1 MAYYDFKNLSFAD
14 FEDLSRDLIGKELG
28 VRFEAFSEGPDGG
41 MDGRHSKGSNL
52 TVLQAK
58 HYSSSP
64 FSTLK
69 SRMRRER
76 EAINKLNASR
86 YILVTSHPLSPMKK
100 TKLVE
105 ALGEDNIAESDIFGP
120 EDLNALIRKFPDV
133 EKSHIK
139 LWLASAS
146 VLEQII
152 HSASHVYNNL
162 TIGEIEDK
170 LKVYAPNPSLGE
182 GQKILERNHVL
193 IISGPP
199 GVGKTTLAE
208 MLSFAYISE
217 GWELKAIRFLD
228 DGFSSIDDAKKQIF
242 IFDDFLGRVALNKH
256 ALSQKD
262 SDLYKFLTR
271 IRKSANARFVLT
283 TRAYIFEEARRS
295 SEHLASPVLD
305 ISKYTLDV
313 GIYTRHIKARIL
325 YNHLVVSQVPRQ
337 YISAL
342 LRDGVIK
349 KVVDHKNYNP
359 RIIEWMT
366 DETRFVDIAPD
377 EYPKYFL
384 DALDNPQRLWDTAF
398 RDHLTKR
405 CQHLLLALFFCSE
418 YGVSTDDLE
427 AVYNGLHARLSMKYG
442 ESYGPKDF
450 EESLKILEGSFIS
463 ISNRKVSFIN
473 PSLKDYLSEYL
484 MDPTLIS
491 EFPPCAVRTDW
502 ASALWSFGKKLLN
515 SGEYQ
520 LTTYSIS
527 FRDVAKMFLELPV
540 WKREETSIGYSIS
553 IAGLSNTDRIL
564 LLLEWWQV
572 TKCQEF
578 SSYALFLSYN
588 PVDGLS
594 PWRDGDEAVE
604 LIYKLRDGDY
614 YKELS
619 CADELADALESSFKL
634 MLEQSLA
641 SDDLERISDT
651 IDEWGCH
658 LSADV
663 NDVFLELIQREFD
676 DVSEIV
682 SDIDSEST
690 LQDHIEMLK
699 KLGERRGI
707 EGSDIDKAIEVVDSR
722 ILEVQEEE
730 AELEAHA
737 PTLGNRKEGLYQFDD
752 AALLNLFKPLLDVE

>member
-1 MAYYDFKNLSFAD
+1 MANYDFKNLSFAD

-58 HYSSSP
+58 HYSSSQ

-76 EAINKLNASR
+76 ESVNKLNASR
-86 YILVTSHPLSPMKK
+86 YILVTSHPLSPIKK
-100 TKLVE
+100 TKLVDT
-105 ALGEDNIAESDIFGP
+105 LGEDSITESDIFGQ
-120 EDLNALIRKFPDV
+120 EDLNALIRKYPDV

-162 TIGEIEDK
+162 TIEEIEGK
-170 LKVYAPNPSLGE
+170 LKVYAPNPSLDE
-182 GQKILERNHVL
+182 GQKIIEENHVL

-208 MLSFAYISE
+208 VLSFAYISE

-228 DGFSSIDDAKKQIF
+228 DGFSAIDDTKKQIF

-271 IRKSANARFVLT
+271 VRKSANARLVLT

-313 GIYTRHIKARIL
+313 GIYTRQIKARIL

-366 DETRFVDIAPD
+366 DETKFGDVPPD
-377 EYPKYFL
+377 EYPEYFL

-398 RDHLTKR
+398 RDHLAKR

-418 YGVSTDDLE
+418 YGVSIDDLE
-427 AVYNGLHARLSMKYG
+427 AVYNGLHARLCMKYG

-450 EESLKILEGSFIS
+450 EESLKILEGSFLS

-484 MDPTLIS
+484 KDPALIS
-491 EFPPCAVRTDW
+491 EFPHCAVRTDW
-502 ASALWSFGKKLLN
+502 ADALWSFGKEIFN
-515 SGEYQ
+515 SSKDQ
-520 LTTYSIS
+520 LIRYSIS

-540 WKREETSIGYSIS
+540 WKREEKSIGYSII
-553 IAGLSNTDRIL
+553 IAGLSNADRIL

-578 SSYALFLSYN
+578 SRYALSLSYN
-588 PVDGLS
+588 QVDGLS

-614 YKELS
+614 YEELS

-634 MLEQSLA
+634 MLAKPMA
-641 SDDLERISDT
+641 SDDLERISDA
-651 IDEWGCH
+651 IDEWGHH

-663 NDVFLELIQREFD
+663 DDMFLRLIKREFD

-707 EGSDIDKAIEVVDSR
+707 EGSDIDKAIEFVDSR

-737 PTLGNRKEGLYQFDD
+737 PTLGNRKEGLDQFDD